1 MERDLNTKLMKAWT
15 AWRLMLA
22 AMIASSTVGTA
33 LAEESESEASS
44 EYFEEDILNLSLET
58 AIQSRNSV
66 GGTAKSIVEKALS
79 KAKKEIKIA
88 TDHYEK
94 N

>member
-1 MERDLNTKLMKAWT
+1 MCIRD
-15 AWRLMLA
+15 
-22 AMIASSTVGTA
+22 
-33 LAEESESEASS
+33 
-44 EYFEEDILNLSLET
+44 SLET